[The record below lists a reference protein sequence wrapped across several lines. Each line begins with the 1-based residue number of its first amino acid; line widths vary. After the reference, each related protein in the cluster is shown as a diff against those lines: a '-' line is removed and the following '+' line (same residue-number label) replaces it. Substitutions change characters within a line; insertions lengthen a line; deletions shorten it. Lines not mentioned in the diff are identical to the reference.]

1 MVLVRNDDLPDS
13 LRPKKK
19 VQKSGGIAGP
29 GSNDD
34 TAWETESRAGEGSS
48 MGDGE
53 DTEAYAEDVAEAIM
67 RRASEELAVSSC
79 RDIVTALRTP
89 GILQGLRVAV
99 VRARLPEEALTF
111 LVEVDQLRR
120 AAGAISPTAAGALS
134 LPRLRMV
141 KASATNIA
149 TRFLAAG
156 ASYGLPVSDEV
167 RATAANEIA
176 ETASLA
182 EQEDPPPFGLD
193 QRMLE
198 ALVVPFLETEKTLAP
213 ALGLLRRKQAN
224 QNKVVT
230 GKNATAGDEK
240 KKHRVVI
247 LGGGDAGNTVAF
259 DLARDDRFHVT
270 LVDPKNYFEDVT
282 AQPML
287 LCNPGTATEG
297 RWCGYVFS
305 FPNQH
310 TVFTALY
317 GVQDLP
323 FPIPDIHAARKTN
336 TLVYLSEARCARTEP

>member
-48 MGDGE
+48 MGDGK

-213 ALGLLRRKQAN
+213 ALGSLRRKQAN

-230 GKNATAGDEK
+230 GKNATAGEK

-323 FPIPDIHAARKTN
+323 FPIPDIHAARKTD
-336 TLVYLSEARCARTEP
+336 TLFYLSEARCARTEP